1 MPGKQA
7 ELKKLETQME
17 SPQFWNDQETA
28 QKVIQR
34 LKHLKSFTDPV
45 RELEQQVEDLQV
57 LDQLAREEKDEATMR
72 EVEAASTELASR
84 VGRLEVRSILGEPH
98 DEANAFLSVH
108 AGAGGT
114 ESCDWASMLLRMYTR
129 WAEKQ
134 GYQTELVDD
143 LPGEEAGL
151 RSATLHVKGE
161 YAFGYLKSEIGVHR
175 LVRISPFD
183 ASNRRHT
190 SFAAVDV
197 VPEVDDAVE
206 IELKENEIEMEFLR
220 SGGPGGQNV
229 NKVSTAVRLRHTPT
243 GITVLC
249 QSERSQHKNRRL
261 AESIL
266 KAKLFQ
272 LQQRKRERELAN
284 MYDEKGEIA
293 WGYQI
298 RSYVLQPYQLVKD
311 LRTER
316 ETSNTK
322 AVLDGGLTEFM
333 EAYLRHRLSQK
344 AGA

>member
-34 LKHLKSFTDPV
+34 LKHLKSFTEPV

-72 EVEAASTELASR
+72 EVEAESTELASR
-84 VGRLEVRSILGEPH
+84 LGRLEVRSILGEPH
-98 DEANAFLSVH
+98 DLANAFLSVH

-134 GYQTELVDD
+134 GYQTELVDA

-197 VPEVDDAVE
+197 VPEVDDAIE

-272 LQQRKRERELAN
+272 LQQRKREQELAN

-322 AVLDGGLTEFM
+322 AVLDGDLTEFM
-333 EAYLRHRLSQK
+333 EAYLRQRLARK

>member
-1 MPGKQA
+1 LPGKQA